1 MNTKCTK
8 KTKAFVYSVFSVF
21 RLNSLRLYVSAFS
34 YLHTALHTER
44 SRNSGQYRR
53 QRLKNEFPS
62 FFSHKSLTKPSQRE
76 GCFIVTSLQWPRL

>member
-8 KTKAFVYSVFSVF
+8 KTKAFVYSVSSVF
-21 RLNSLRLYVSAFS
+21 RLKSLRLCAFAFS
-34 YLHTALHTER
+34 YLHAALHTETC
-44 SRNSGQYRR
+44 RNSGQYRR

-62 FFSHKSLTKPSQRE
+62 FLSHKSLTKPSQRE